1 MEYFGQIFGDW
12 KDQNV
17 PDKLK
22 EQEREEEKNGVRGA
36 FLGMARTPPMPSQR
50 YVDALVAVSLPTLFL
65 HHIANNNSVD
75 SPATATTTKSQSKPS
90 AFSTQSVLSASPQFS
105 A

>member
-1 MEYFGQIFGDW
+1 MEYFGQIFEDW

-17 PDKLK
+17 PAKLK
-22 EQEREEEKNGVRGA
+22 EQEREEKNGARGA

-50 YVDALVAVSLPTLFL
+50 YVDALVAVNLPTLFL
-65 HHIANNNSVD
+65 RHKANNNSED
-75 SPATATTTKSQSKPS
+75 SPATVMTTKSQSKPS
-90 AFSTQSVLSASPQFS
+90 ASSTQSVLSAFPRSS